1 MEANIHMRQSAK
13 EAELYD
19 NLIVEIEL
27 LRGEGILKKG
37 RSNKEGK
44 A

>member
-1 MEANIHMRQSAK
+1 MEANIQMRKSDN

-19 NLIVEIEL
+19 NLRVEVDI

-37 RSNKEGK
+37 KSNKEGK
-44 A
+44 V